1 MMSALLLYSIKSAIV
16 LTMLYLPYM
25 LMLRRESFFRFNRLM
40 LLGILLL
47 SLVLP
52 LCNIPALS
60 LDNQPVVQAAQLQ
73 MLELGIPVHVLPEVQ
88 VLADGTVSQETPRF
102 SVFLLV
108 SLIYIIGMVALLLV
122 RLWQIGRLQFGLKQG
137 VLWHHDEQGVRIYC
151 HSGDVAPF
159 SWMKNIVINEKDY
172 DEAGREIVLH
182 EMGHIQGRHSWDVVL
197 LTLVQMLQWWNP
209 LAYVLGISLRDVHEY
224 EADNFVLEQGIS
236 AQGYQLLLI
245 RKAVGSGSY
254 AFANSFNHSLT
265 KKRITMMKKIKSN
278 PWMKS
283 KALYVI
289 PVAALALSA
298 FATPKF
304 VAPIEETVTKLEGK
318 GTENSLNLQ
327 AFEEERNVFEV
338 ENVSK
343 VVVDGK
349 EMTIREAM
357 EAVKGKEIKNSLTTL
372 PDGSKVLSITTGAKA
387 DSEKE
392 KLKIEEISGEAS
404 ASVDEAIEK
413 ALEDA
418 RPLIILNGK
427 IFEIPKD
434 AKDIN
439 LKRMHEEQLTK
450 LLNIDVE
457 DVESIAVLQKESATA
472 KWGDKGSNGAIVIE
486 TKEAKDAN
494 KEVVSN
500 KSDLKEL
507 VKKLPGAEMDENGD
521 IKINGKDV
529 SKIML
534 NDRDVFTKNDTI
546 YNVVAVRA
554 QYPGGDPECF
564 AFIAKNVRYPK
575 LCQEFGVQGRVIV
588 RFVVEKDGSI
598 TNVEKVRGAGKTL
611 SEVEVTAYKEKN
623 PNSQEQIEAGQDLGE
638 LLYEEAERVVKL
650 MPKWEPAKDEDGNP
664 VRSLF
669 NLPFMFRLQ

>member
-16 LTMLYLPYM
+16 LSMLYLPYM
-25 LMLRRESFFRFNRLM
+25 LMLRRESFFRFNRLI

-52 LCNIPALS
+52 LCNIPWMS
-60 LDNQPVVQAAQLQ
+60 LDHQPVVQAAQLQ

-88 VLADGTVSQETPRF
+88 VLAEGAASQGISRF
-102 SVFLLV
+102 SVFFLV
-108 SLIYIIGMVALLLV
+108 SLIYIIGMVALLLM
-122 RLWQIGRLQFGLKQG
+122 RLWQIARLQFGLRRG
-137 VLWHHDEQGVRIYC
+137 VLWHNDEQGVRIYC

-159 SWMKNIVINEKDY
+159 SWMRNIVINEKDY

-182 EMGHIQGRHSWDVVL
+182 EMGHIQGHHSWDVVL

-209 LAYVLGISLRDVHEY
+209 LCYVLGISLRDVHEY

-265 KKRITMMKKIKSN
+265 KKRITMMKKSKSN

-318 GTENSLNLQ
+318 GTENSANLQ
-327 AFEEERNVFEV
+327 VLEQEMNSAVQKDMAQSSA
-338 ENVSK
+338 ENVTSEEVK
-343 VVVDGK
+343 QQDTEECPLFVLDGK
-349 EMTIREAM
+349 
-357 EAVKGKEIKNSLTTL
+357 
-372 PDGSKVLSITTGAKA
+372 
-387 DSEKE
+387 
-392 KLKIEEISGEAS
+392 
-404 ASVDEAIEK
+404 
-413 ALEDA
+413 
-418 RPLIILNGK
+418 II
-427 IFEIPKD
+427 EIPEGMKD
-434 AKDIN
+434 VN
-439 LKRMHEEQLTK
+439 FKRMREEQLTK
-450 LLNIDVE
+450 LLNIKVE
-457 DVESIAVLQKESATA
+457 DIESIAVLQKDEAT
-472 KWGDKGSNGAIVIE
+472 KIWGDKGSNGAFVIATKKE
-486 TKEAKDAN
+486 TKEPERQNVVYN
-494 KEVVSN
+494 KETGTNEPV
-500 KSDLKEL
+500 LKDL

-564 AFIAKNVRYPK
+564 KFLSMNIRYPK
-575 LCQEFGVQGRVIV
+575 LCQQFGVQGRVIIS
-588 RFVVEKDGSI
+588 FVVEKDGSI
-598 TNVEKVRGAGKTL
+598 TEIKKLRGPGMEL
-611 SEVEVTAYKEKN
+611 SEIDVTSYKEKN
-623 PNSQEQIEAGQDLGE
+623 PESTEEPKVGQDLGE
-638 LLYEEAERVVKL
+638 LLYEEGVRVLKA
-650 MPKWEPAKDEDGNP
+650 MPKWEPAKDKDGNI
-664 VRSLF
+664 VRSRF
-669 NLPFMFRLQ
+669 NLPIQFRLSARQEGNSPQ